1 MKKLIL
7 TSVFLLTLLSAVTVP
22 TDFAGTLPDIMA
34 FDSEDDEF
42 IWIEYD
48 NYKWIEYKDMIFVP
62 REGKENELMLDSYYG
77 TESNLIV
84 PEKMNGYTVTGVSD
98 GVFAYKGKQ
107 VIVENVTLPDS
118 INYFGSNVF
127 RNSKVVSVNIPKNLR
142 LIPSYTF
149 SDCKNLKTVVFHD
162 DILAVAATA
171 FRNTN
176 ITIPENL
183 QNKISYDDYNKIKDS
198 SKSDYGIK
206 DGNFTFLIY
215 TDNDTDSL
223 CCSVDGYT
231 DESAEIILPENFC
244 GVPVKSFDFTESDLS
259 EIKSVTFPETD
270 NEISVSRNSFSESLI
285 TELNIKS
292 PCILDA
298 NSFADCKNF
307 KTVTFKG
314 DAEIKNRAFND
325 CTSLTSVEFD
335 SKVNLDYYAFMDC
348 TALENITFDTSQAIT
363 GNAFEGCKSLM
374 NINSEPVFDSAT
386 GDFKPEYSDFIR
398 NNFYMAEEIGF
409 LNEYAKAQYQKI
421 ADEVINPDMSDI
433 EKVKALHDWVC
444 SNTKYADS
452 INPPEYHT
460 DASILLNDSTVCEGY
475 AKACNLLFNYAGI
488 ETYYIQ
494 SFDHAWN
501 IVKIGGHYFH
511 VDSTWDDGDTISYDF
526 FMKSDSEIK
535 DESSHNS
542 WNAYIPTSLHS
553 FQKNGTP
560 ECKYQVGDV
569 NTDGDLNIADA
580 VKMTKYLL
588 NAEIETADNL
598 VLYDLDFDGRIDVF
612 DMILM
617 RQKFLNN

>member
-1 MKKLIL
+1 MKKLIF
-7 TSVFLLTLLSAVTVP
+7 TSAFLLTMLSAVPVL
-22 TDFAGTLPDIMA
+22 TDFSGTLSDIIA
-34 FDSEDDEF
+34 SDSEDNSYYEEP
-42 IWIEYD
+42 IKYG
-48 NYKWIEYKDMIFVP
+48 DMLFQK
-62 REGKENELMLDSYYG
+62 RENRENELMLTAYNG
-77 TESNLIV
+77 TDESVVV
-84 PEKMNGYTVTGVSD
+84 PETVDGYTVTGIDD
-98 GVFAYKGKQ
+98 GVFTYKGKGI
-107 VIVENVTLPDS
+107 VVENITLPDS

-127 RNSKVVSVNIPKNLR
+127 RNSKLVSVNIPKSLR

-149 SDCKNLKTVVFHD
+149 YKCKNLETVVFHD
-162 DILAVAATA
+162 DILAVAHSA
-171 FRNTN
+171 FLDTDITLPQN
-176 ITIPENL
+176 IQDMISIDDGSLKFSSEYHYNSQNDTFTFGFDTDKDTKNLYCSIDGYIGESSEIIFPEN
-183 QNKISYDDYNKIKDS
+183 
-198 SKSDYGIK
+198 
-206 DGNFTFLIY
+206 IY
-215 TDNDTDSL
+215 
-223 CCSVDGYT
+223 
-231 DESAEIILPENFC
+231 E
-244 GVPVKSFDFTESDLS
+244 VPVKSFDFTDSDLS
-259 EIKSVTFPETD
+259 GITSVIFPETD
-270 NEISVSRNSFSESLI
+270 TEISVSRNSFSESLI
-285 TELNIKS
+285 TELNIDF
-292 PCILDA
+292 PCILDT
-298 NSFADCKNF
+298 NSFADCKNL
-307 KTVTFKG
+307 KTVTFKD
-314 DAEIKNRAFND
+314 DATIYGHAFRD

-335 SKVNLDYYAFMDC
+335 GKVNLNYYAFMDC
-348 TALENITFDTSQAIT
+348 TALENITLDTSQAIT
-363 GNAFEGCKSLM
+363 GNAFDSCTSLM
-374 NINSEPVFDSAT
+374 NINSEPVFDSTT

-409 LNEYAKAQYQKI
+409 LNEYTKAQYQKI
-421 ADEVINPDMSDI
+421 VNEVTNPDMSDI

-452 INPPEYHT
+452 INPAEYHT

-501 IVKIGGHYFH
+501 IVKIGSHYFH
-511 VDSTWDDGDTISYDF
+511 VDSTWDDGDTIAYNF

-535 DESSHNS
+535 DDGSHNS

-569 NTDGDLNIADA
+569 NTDGNLNIADA

-588 NAEIETADNL
+588 NAETETADNL